1 MALGT
6 EPYRHLYAADLT
18 ALRDLS
24 VMAERVYVHL
34 ACGERSSAC
43 CMASCDPEHL
53 RYSVRARRTAE
64 VLDALAELEA
74 AGWLVL
80 DLSCKQ
86 AWLPVQA
93 KRTWIVSE
101 SSATGWRN
109 DLSRFKVSVATRQ
122 ALAFID
128 SAPVPPP
135 KGQAPTPDLRSR
147 NSSSNRNSIPTVAKA
162 TVPPPFGD
170 DVPAVSNFPD
180 PWAKLAE
187 QYADPLAA
195 ERYIPKGPSLTP
207 TAALR
212 LAQADARKAGILLP
226 EPEPQQLV
234 MDLPAGKPTKRS
246 MTDSQL
252 DAIFAQKQL
261 AIAVDIWNEELGSK
275 TCGPCSLKDVRKMAT
290 QLMSNLAKYTN
301 SGGESPAKLM
311 GWAAVRSDFHSG
323 KALGVR
329 TWTFQKWM
337 TAEHLASVYA
347 DYRKDR
353 GEGRP
358 IMYQHERT
366 LRDWR
371 IEVEAAELN
380 KKLAAVN
387 NEAA

>member
-64 VLDALAELEA
+64 VLDALAELET

-93 KRTWIVSE
+93 KRTWIVSD

-135 KGQAPTPDLRSR
+135 KGQGSTPDLRSR
-147 NSSSNRNSIPTVAKA
+147 NRIRNSTSIPIGIEAPAVAVDPKPKRAKTLAQDPPDLQA
-162 TVPPPFGD
+162 TVDYFLEQGSTEGEAHKCHDYWLSAGWRRKSGPIKDWLATCRTWIGNSPQFAAPGRNTGKGLPPPRTIAPTDPD
-170 DVPAVSNFPD
+170 DIPD
-180 PWAKLAE
+180 DDGFTPRQRREAEIQIAKMRKE
-187 QYADPLAA
+187 NDEYDAA
-195 ERYIPKGPSLTP
+195 QS
-207 TAALR
+207 A
-212 LAQADARKAGILLP
+212 
-226 EPEPQQLV
+226 
-234 MDLPAGKPTKRS
+234 KRS
-246 MTDSQL
+246 QTGLFGSQ
-252 DAIFAQKQL
+252 
-261 AIAVDIWNEELGSK
+261 
-275 TCGPCSLKDVRKMAT
+275 R
-290 QLMSNLAKYTN
+290 
-301 SGGESPAKLM
+301 
-311 GWAAVRSDFHSG
+311 
-323 KALGVR
+323 
-329 TWTFQKWM
+329 
-337 TAEHLASVYA
+337 
-347 DYRKDR
+347 
-353 GEGRP
+353 
-358 IMYQHERT
+358 
-366 LRDWR
+366 
-371 IEVEAAELN
+371 
-380 KKLAAVN
+380 
-387 NEAA
+387 

>member
-64 VLDALAELEA
+64 VTDALAELEA
-74 AGWLVL
+74 AGWIVL
-80 DLSCKQ
+80 DLAAKQ

-93 KRTWIVSE
+93 KRTWIVSD

-122 ALAFID
+122 AAAFID

-135 KGQAPTPDLRSR
+135 KGHGSTPDLRSR
-147 NSSSNRNSIPTVAKA
+147 NSSSNRNSIPTTAKA
-162 TVPPPFGD
+162 VVLPPHGD
-170 DVPAVSNFPD
+170 EVQAIENLPD
-180 PWAKLAE
+180 PWAKLSQE
-187 QYADPLAA
+187 YADPLAA
-195 ERYIPKGPSLTP
+195 QRYLPTGSKLLPKNQLK
-207 TAALR
+207 
-212 LAQADARKAGILLP
+212 LAEADAKRAGILLP
-226 EPEPQQLV
+226 EPEPQQLD
-234 MDLPAGKPTKRS
+234 MDLPAGKPTKKPL
-246 MTDSQL
+246 TDAQL

-261 AIAVDIWNEELGSK
+261 AIAVDVWNEELGSK

-290 QLMSNLAKYTN
+290 QLMGNLAKYCN
-301 SGGESPAKLM
+301 STGGTPALLM
-311 GWAAVRSDFHSG
+311 GWAAVRSDYHGG
-323 KALGVR
+323 KTVGAR

-337 TAEHLASVYA
+337 TAEHLAAVYA

-358 IMYQHERT
+358 IMYYHDRT

-371 IEVEAAELN
+371 IETEAAELR
-380 KKLAAVN
+380 KKIEAV